1 MIIILYLSVALIAV
15 AFLVLVISLTK
26 TLKSM
31 KITLD
36 RVSKTME
43 DLEGQMQGI
52 TTESTLLLHK
62 TNELAEDIQRKS
74 EKLNSVVNAV
84 QDIGS
89 TIKEFNGSIRKVSS
103 SLSTQVVHN
112 QDKIAQV
119 LQWGSV
125 IKELRDKWLE
135 RKESKKD
142 PVTFAEQEDVELREV
157 KRVRSE

>member
-15 AFLVLVISLTK
+15 AFLILVISLTK

-43 DLEGQMQGI
+43 DLEGQLQGI
-52 TTESTLLLHK
+52 TSETTLLLHK
-62 TNELAEDIQRKS
+62 TNELAEDIQYKS
-74 EKLNSVVNAV
+74 EKLNTVVYAV
-84 QDIGS
+84 QDIGT

-103 SLSTQVVHN
+103 SLSTQVVQN

-119 LQWGSV
+119 LQWSSV
-125 IKELRDKWLE
+125 LKELKDKWMEKKE
-135 RKESKKD
+135 RKKE
-142 PVTFAEQEDVELREV
+142 PVTFDEQADVELREV

>member
-1 MIIILYLSVALIAV
+1 MIIILYLSIALIAV
-15 AFLVLVISLTK
+15 AFLILVISLTK

-31 KITLD
+31 KLTLD

-43 DLEGQMQGI
+43 DLEGQLQGI
-52 TTESTLLLHK
+52 TSETTLLLHK
-62 TNELAEDIQRKS
+62 TNELAEDIQDKS
-74 EKLNSVVNAV
+74 EKLNTVVYAV
-84 QDIGS
+84 QDIGT

-125 IKELRDKWLE
+125 LKELKDKWMEKKE
-135 RKESKKD
+135 RNKG
-142 PVTFAEQEDVELREV
+142 PVT
-157 KRVRSE
+157 

>member
-15 AFLVLVISLTK
+15 AFLILVISLTK

-31 KITLD
+31 KITMD

-43 DLEGQMQGI
+43 DLEGQLQGI
-52 TTESTLLLHK
+52 TSETTLLLHK
-62 TNELAEDIQRKS
+62 TNELAEDIQNKS
-74 EKLNSVVNAV
+74 EKLNTVVYAV
-84 QDIGS
+84 QDIGT

-103 SLSTQVVHN
+103 NLSTQVVHN

-125 IKELRDKWLE
+125 LKELKDKWMEKKE
-135 RKESKKD
+135 RKKE
-142 PVTFAEQEDVELREV
+142 PVTFDEQADVELREV

>member
-15 AFLVLVISLTK
+15 AFLILVISLTK

-31 KITLD
+31 KITMD

-43 DLEGQMQGI
+43 DLEGQLQGI
-52 TTESTLLLHK
+52 TSETTLLLHK
-62 TNELAEDIQRKS
+62 TNELAEDIQNKS
-74 EKLNSVVNAV
+74 EKLNTVVYAV
-84 QDIGS
+84 QDIGT

-103 SLSTQVVHN
+103 NLSTQVVHN
-112 QDKIAQV
+112 QDKIAQL

-125 IKELRDKWLE
+125 LKELKDKWMEKKE
-135 RKESKKD
+135 RKKE
-142 PVTFAEQEDVELREV
+142 PVTFDEQADVELREV

>member
-74 EKLNSVVNAV
+74 EKLNSVVYAV

-103 SLSTQVVHN
+103 SLSTQVVNN

-125 IKELRDKWLE
+125 IKELRDKWME
-135 RKESKKD
+135 RKESKKE
-142 PVTFAEQEDVELREV
+142 PVTFDEQADVELREV